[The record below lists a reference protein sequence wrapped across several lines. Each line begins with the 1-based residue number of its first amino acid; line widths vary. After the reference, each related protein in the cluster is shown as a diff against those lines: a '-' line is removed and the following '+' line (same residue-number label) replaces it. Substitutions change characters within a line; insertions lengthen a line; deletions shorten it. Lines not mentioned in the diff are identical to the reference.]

1 MRERFFWATNFV
13 VMALVTVMG
22 GVALAYM
29 LGGCPRVR
37 TQSASN
43 ERSGQSPFSEIGVPG
58 AASSEDLQA
67 GHSLAR
73 GRRLA

>member
-29 LGGCPRVR
+29 LGGV
-37 TQSASN
+37 S
-43 ERSGQSPFSEIGVPG
+43 
-58 AASSEDLQA
+58 
-67 GHSLAR
+67 
-73 GRRLA
+73 